1 MKYVEK
7 FEVPLALAGLI
18 LCVAG
23 LGYLSSEKLFAFQG
37 LSNLVIG
44 SVGAFL
50 GVTLAIILLRVATR
64 HNAPSV
70 FVSYHHS
77 NKDIAER
84 IAMELKKI
92 SDHVW
97 FDEFEI
103 KAGDSI
109 RNRID
114 EGLKDSDYFLIVLS
128 DAARKSQWTEVEL
141 SKALKLGKPILPVKI
156 DDTNIPESIR
166 DIAFADLSKSFEAGM
181 AHLKHALLKAAHN
194 KPLHGTR

>member
-1 MKYVEK
+1 
-7 FEVPLALAGLI
+7 
-18 LCVAG
+18 
-23 LGYLSSEKLFAFQG
+23 SSGKLFEFHS

-50 GVTLAIILLRVATR
+50 GATIAIVSLRVATR
-64 HNAPSV
+64 HKAPSV

-77 NKDIAER
+77 NKDVAEKIA
-84 IAMELKKI
+84 IELKKI

-103 KAGDSI
+103 NTGDSI
-109 RNRID
+109 RDRVD

-141 SKALKLGKPILPVKI
+141 SKALKLGKLILPVKI
-156 DDTNIPESIR
+156 DDTKIPESIR
-166 DIAFADLSKSFEAGM
+166 NLAFADLSESFEAGM
-181 AHLKHALLKAAHN
+181 AHLKHAILKAAHN